1 MLLRSRGLFE
11 RLAGTWLPA
20 AKFFL
25 VGASGILVNTLAMA
39 LAVDAG
45 GEVRVAYCLGNVE
58 RSSTRFTVDPDGH
71 FAALCHAEGNG
82 WQIGG
87 AFHSHP
93 RSAAAPSRTDVAGA
107 LDPDWVYLIVGLGGG
122 TSEVRGWRIR
132 GGEVIEEPIT
142 LIEGSTAPC
151 P

>member
-1 MLLRSRGLFE
+1 MVRLPRDVQEAVIAHSVAALPEEACGL
-11 RLAGTWLPA
+11 
-20 AKFFL
+20 
-25 VGASGILVNTLAMA
+25 
-39 LAVDAG
+39 LAVDA
-45 GEVRVAYCLGNVE
+45 
-58 RSSTRFTVDPDGH
+58 DGH

-107 LDPDWVYLIVGLGGG
+107 LDPDWVYLIVGPGGG
-122 TSEVRGWRIR
+122 ASWARGWRIR
-132 GGEVIEEPIT
+132 GGGGVEEPIT
-142 LIEGSTAPC
+142 PIEGSTAPC

>member
-1 MLLRSRGLFE
+1 MVRLPRDVQEAVIAHSVAALPEEACGL
-11 RLAGTWLPA
+11 
-20 AKFFL
+20 
-25 VGASGILVNTLAMA
+25 

>member
-1 MLLRSRGLFE
+1 MV
-11 RLAGTWLPA
+11 RLPRDVQEAVIAHSVAALPEEACGLPA
-20 AKFFL
+20 VA
-25 VGASGILVNTLAMA
+25 
-39 LAVDAG
+39 AG

-107 LDPDWVYLIVGLGGG
+107 LAPDWGFLIVGPGGG
-122 TSEVRGWRIR
+122 ASWARGWRVR
-132 GGEVIEEPIT
+132 GG
-142 LIEGSTAPC
+142 
-151 P
+151 